1 MPGAWPDRSDT
12 RSAALFLPQYV
23 RPFPG
28 GVVCSSIPAKKKPAV
43 AETEAGQSRE
53 ETERDCPAL
62 MPRSRDLGI
71 RKSRPPSASAPAQCS
86 GSRLRYRR
94 SNHQK
99 ETSSPLALSATFGS
113 RGRTFPAARI
123 DRPGE
128 DGQSFGSRR
137 RVDGG
142 HARSPIAA
150 LSQILVDSFDPLS
163 PTEDLTNVVV
173 AYFEFRSGAAL
184 RHRCWWWK
192 CVHGPCWQ
200 VC

>member
-1 MPGAWPDRSDT
+1 MLSSDP
-12 RSAALFLPQYV
+12 SNALDCALV
-23 RPFPG
+23 LSR
-28 GVVCSSIPAKKKPAV
+28 GVVCLSIPAKKKPAA
-43 AETEAGQSRE
+43 AETEAGQPRE
-53 ETERDCPAL
+53 NSARLPGVDAEEPC
-62 MPRSRDLGI
+62 LGI

-94 SNHQK
+94 SSHQK
-99 ETSSPLALSATFGS
+99 ETSSPLALSATYGS
-113 RGRTFPAARI
+113 RGRAFPAARI

-150 LSQILVDSFDPLS
+150 LSQILVDSFGPLS

-173 AYFEFRSGAAL
+173 AYFGFRSGAAL

-192 CVHGPCWQ
+192 CVHGPC
-200 VC
+200 